1 MLIDGRPLV
10 TTASIGVSLF
20 PRDGA
25 DMGELLRQSDT
36 AMYQAKDRGR
46 NNFQLFSPVMERK
59 LKERIAIESSLRAAL
74 QARQLDVHYQ
84 PIVDI
89 ESHRVVA
96 LEALLRW
103 KHPTHGFIPPDR
115 FVAMAEETGLIVP
128 DRRVR
133 AGAGDRG
140 RGALARGGRR
150 RSLPDRGQ
158 HLGRAAAAL
167 QSARARSRG

>member
-25 DMGELLRQSDT
+25 TMGELLRQSDT

-89 ESHRVVA
+89 ESTA
-96 LEALLRW
+96 SW
-103 KHPTHGFIPPDR
+103 PS
-115 FVAMAEETGLIVP
+115 
-128 DRRVR
+128 RRCC
-133 AGAGDRG
+133 AGAIRRMGFVSAGPLRGGGGGDRAH
-140 RGALARGGRR
+140 RA
-150 RSLPDRGQ
+150 DR
-158 HLGRAAAAL
+158 
-167 QSARARSRG
+167 